1 MGRTQGL
8 QAMATSGGTMRKKVL
23 VRGPCLSQS
32 GYGEHARMVLRS
44 LRSREDLFDIYI
56 IPTSWGHTGWISDS
70 SEFRNWMDTQILKTQ
85 NHLQQKLPF
94 DIAVQVTIPGEFEKL
109 ALVNIGVTAG
119 IESTKMSPEWI
130 QKSNLMDKVITISKH
145 SKWSFENTTW
155 PAQDQNGNPVDLRLT
170 VPVDVVGYP
179 VRDIEID
186 QNFKLNLDT
195 DFNYLAVGQWGPRKN
210 IENMVRWWL
219 EECWDQTVGLVLKT
233 SFRRNNIMDREFIK
247 GRLDALISS
256 VELDQDERQCKVY
269 LLHGD
274 LAEPEMQALYAK
286 MDCMITATHGE
297 GFGLPLFEFAQHG
310 KPIIAPDWSGH
321 LDFLVN
327 KKKKPG
333 FMPVKYDIQPVQKNA
348 VVPNTLIP
356 ESMWCY
362 PQEGSFKQRLRQ
374 VRKSDKWL
382 QRAKDHVSYIEQEF
396 SEDKISKLF
405 CEAVL
410 GRKLVTV
417 STEDLPKVSIITSVY
432 DGDEYIR
439 PFLEDITRQSIFEDK
454 CELILI
460 NANSPGNEEE
470 VIQEYLEKYPDNI
483 VYKRLEEDPG
493 IYGVWNI
500 GVEISTGEYLT
511 NANLD
516 DRKAINSLEMHAK
529 ELYVDDDVDL
539 VYADMLITGKPN
551 ETFENNSSEGRRYNF
566 PPFSLNNL
574 KITNM
579 PHAAPMWR
587 KSYHDRYGKFD
598 ARYRSAGDWEMWL
611 RGASQGSTFRK
622 IDSILGLYY
631 YNPTGI
637 STNPDNSDSKK
648 QEEAEV
654 FQKYQ

>member
-1 MGRTQGL
+1 
-8 QAMATSGGTMRKKVL
+8 
-23 VRGPCLSQS
+23 
-32 GYGEHARMVLRS
+32 
-44 LRSREDLFDIYI
+44 
-56 IPTSWGHTGWISDS
+56 
-70 SEFRNWMDTQILKTQ
+70 
-85 NHLQQKLPF
+85 
-94 DIAVQVTIPGEFEKL
+94 
-109 ALVNIGVTAG
+109 
-119 IESTKMSPEWI
+119 
-130 QKSNLMDKVITISKH
+130 
-145 SKWSFENTTW
+145 
-155 PAQDQNGNPVDLRLT
+155 
-170 VPVDVVGYP
+170 
-179 VRDIEID
+179 
-186 QNFKLNLDT
+186 
-195 DFNYLAVGQWGPRKN
+195 
-210 IENMVRWWL
+210 
-219 EECWDQTVGLVLKT
+219 
-233 SFRRNNIMDREFIK
+233 
-247 GRLDALISS
+247 
-256 VELDQDERQCKVY
+256 
-269 LLHGD
+269 
-274 LAEPEMQALYAK
+274 
-286 MDCMITATHGE
+286 
-297 GFGLPLFEFAQHG
+297 
-310 KPIIAPDWSGH
+310 
-321 LDFLVN
+321 
-327 KKKKPG
+327 
-333 FMPVKYDIQPVQKNA
+333 
-348 VVPNTLIP
+348 
-356 ESMWCY
+356 MWCY

-382 QRAKDHVSYIEQEF
+382 QRARDHVSYIEQEF

-439 PFLEDITRQSIFEDK
+439 PFLEDITRQSIFKDK

-500 GVEISTGEYLT
+500 GVEMSTGEYLT

-529 ELYVDDDVDL
+529 ELYANDDVDL
-539 VYADMLITGKPN
+539 VYADMLITDKPN

-566 PPFSLNNL
+566 PRFSLSNL

-587 KSYHDRYGKFD
+587 KSYHNRYGKFD
-598 ARYRSAGDWEMWL
+598 AKYRSAGDWEMWL
-611 RGASQGSTFRK
+611 RGASQGSTFKK

-637 STNPDNSDSKK
+637 STNPDNFDSKK